1 MIFII
6 IHSGRLI
13 PFSTL
18 WRKASTTCRRFRASF
33 LRCTDESEDQNTWAL
48 STEFSVDRIPEVE
61 STYSSALVMLL
72 LDCSSVLVDDFS
84 ELQAAANSFINRM
97 QNYNV
102 APDTIPGQYIVNGVT
117 FQMVDVEGGTFQM
130 GVENEYYEAGV
141 ANIDELPAHEVTVS
155 SFSIAETEVTQE
167 LWHAVMGTNPS
178 NFTDDP
184 QRPVENVSW
193 EDCQEFIAR
202 LNALTG
208 KNFRL
213 PTEAEWEF
221 AAQGG
226 NMGSDT
232 FYAGSDDINPVA
244 WYYSNSYVLGSDNP
258 DYGTHA
264 VATKEANELGLFD
277 MTGNVFEWC
286 SDWYGAYNNEPQT
299 DPVGPEVGTE
309 RVIRGGS
316 WISIRR
322 DSRNTSRDSEAPE
335 YRSFN
340 VGLRLA
346 L

>member
-1 MIFII
+1 
-6 IHSGRLI
+6 
-13 PFSTL
+13 
-18 WRKASTTCRRFRASF
+18 
-33 LRCTDESEDQNTWAL
+33 
-48 STEFSVDRIPEVE
+48 
-61 STYSSALVMLL
+61 
-72 LDCSSVLVDDFS
+72 
-84 ELQAAANSFINRM
+84 
-97 QNYNV
+97 
-102 APDTIPGQYIVNGVT
+102 
-117 FQMVDVEGGTFQM
+117 
-130 GVENEYYEAGV
+130 
-141 ANIDELPAHEVTVS
+141 
-155 SFSIAETEVTQE
+155 
-167 LWHAVMGTNPS
+167 MGTNPS

-299 DPVGPEVGTE
+299 DPAGPEVGTE

-335 YRSFN
+335 NRSFN